1 MPDCSNRIVIKIF
14 PFFTLI
20 LGQCILYLVVLKI
33 SMFFSFIPG
42 QCILYLVIAQEE
54 ETAYYPMLFSHDKPF
69 EEFFCICIQLLN
81 KTWREMRASM
91 EDFPKVSV
99 KGRGVGRGRGQGILG
114 KEHLLFELM
123 FLCFYVVKSF

>member
-33 SMFFSFIPG
+33 SMFFTFIPG

-114 KEHLLFELM
+114 KEHFLFKLM
-123 FLCFYVVKSF
+123 FLCFYFVKSF